1 MIRFDHLCCFKRV
14 GESLEY
20 CKDKYKKKYARNR
33 QGFYPNTK
41 RDGFY
46 PKNKWEANYGRN
58 EIGT

>member
-14 GESLEY
+14 GQSLEY

-33 QGFYPNTK
+33 QGFYP
-41 RDGFY
+41 
-46 PKNKWEANYGRN
+46 KNKWEANYGRN